1 MEQTFGQTA
10 KSLSITPRSPNTEQN
25 VQESMDSSAVHNGVN
40 GLAAHPQVLAYL
52 CRSHRPL
59 VRSRA
64 YACRYDL
71 PVR

>member
-40 GLAAHPQVLAYL
+40 GLAAHP
-52 CRSHRPL
+52 
-59 VRSRA
+59 
-64 YACRYDL
+64 
-71 PVR
+71 